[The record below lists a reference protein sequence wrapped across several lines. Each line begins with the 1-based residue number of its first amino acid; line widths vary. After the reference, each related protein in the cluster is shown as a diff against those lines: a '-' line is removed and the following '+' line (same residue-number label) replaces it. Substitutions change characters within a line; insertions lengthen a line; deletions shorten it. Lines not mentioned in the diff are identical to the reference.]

1 MEQSKPLAKSLHTV
15 SVLVNLARHL
25 NDAYSYQNVPK
36 HQVYEAC
43 IDHACRIL
51 ELEGKPDVYGLKAAA
66 LKQLNK

>member
-15 SVLVNLARHL
+15 SVLVNLARFIQ
-25 NDAYSYQNVPK
+25 YQPWAKPWNAA
-36 HQVYEAC
+36 QC
-43 IDHACRIL
+43 INHACAIL